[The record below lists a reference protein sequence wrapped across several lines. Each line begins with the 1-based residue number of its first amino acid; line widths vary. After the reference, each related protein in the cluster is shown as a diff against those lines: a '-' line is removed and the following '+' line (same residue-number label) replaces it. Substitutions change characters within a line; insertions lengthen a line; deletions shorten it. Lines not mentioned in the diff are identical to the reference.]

1 MALLLTVLR
10 PVNRGDRYL
19 INRLSA
25 IKKEIKYPREDA
37 VELANKIKKL
47 ETSVEKIEAN
57 LDLENSSSLI
67 GKQQQL
73 SPENRISAS
82 ASECIIRKL
91 PG

>member
-37 VELANKIKKL
+37 IELANKIKKL

-57 LDLENSSSLI
+57 LDLEN
-67 GKQQQL
+67 
-73 SPENRISAS
+73 
-82 ASECIIRKL
+82 
-91 PG
+91 